1 MVWLGVWPKFK
12 ELHAVGPLSIPH
24 TIARLTPQPY
34 RKEPQAAP
42 AGLVPAH
49 SDLEAVRKSPVQGR

>member
-1 MVWLGVWPKFK
+1 M
-12 ELHAVGPLSIPH
+12 LSAH
-24 TIARLTPQPY
+24 YRFLTPSLGLRPN